1 MLSRDFRKMVAV
13 ALTLTTVFITTPVSA
28 VDFSTSKSVV
38 GSVTAAGPVELRG
51 IGISREGTLF
61 AGDSIRSRQ
70 KGYAKILLASGSK
83 MELGEQTDVNVN
95 RDTNGIKIAM
105 NAGTIGFTART
116 PLRID
121 ILPFELAAAEDA
133 AGNVAILGSKAAGV
147 RAISGKVTV
156 RNMK

>member
-1 MLSRDFRKMVAV
+1 
-13 ALTLTTVFITTPVSA
+13 
-28 VDFSTSKSVV
+28 
-38 GSVTAAGPVELRG
+38 
-51 IGISREGTLF
+51 GTLF

-70 KGYAKILLASGSK
+70 KGYAKILLATGSK
-83 MELGEQTDVNVN
+83 MELGEQTDVSVN
-95 RDTNGIKIAM
+95 RDTDGIKIAM

-121 ILPFELAAAEDA
+121 ILPFELTAPEDT

-156 RNMK
+156 RNMKTSESFVLLKGQEMLLSLKDGVHASSLAELASAAPAPPSPAPAPRPVPAP